1 MVHYKTFD
9 NGLRLIVKQM
19 PGLMS
24 VTMGIIVH
32 TGAGIE
38 TDSEDGISHFIEH
51 MMFKGTAKR
60 SAFAISDDMDAI
72 GAQMNAYTSKDLTC
86 YYAKSTTGHAGEAFE
101 ILSDLFLHSRF
112 PQEEIVREKNVIIEE
127 INMNDDTP
135 DDLCLDMLSRAFYGN
150 RGYGRNILGTKE
162 NVNSFTVQDIERY
175 MSRRYTADN
184 IVISMAGNISPEYA
198 EELTLKYFSEIKKGP
213 ADKITVPVDMV
224 GQSLFRKKD
233 IEQIHLGFA
242 FPSVKRFD
250 KLFDATQ
257 ILSSV
262 LGGSMSSRLFQKVR
276 EELGLAYTVY
286 SYLSSYDETGS
297 LVVYAGVN
305 SGNYKKSVDAIF
317 KCITDIKNKKISKE
331 EFKRGKEQLTSSLV
345 FSQES
350 TSAQML
356 LYGKELIYS
365 GKVYDFEKRVKQ
377 ISDVAL
383 DDVAE
388 AIENNFNRD
397 KLAVSVVGNVDKPLT
412 L

>member
-1 MVHYKTFD
+1 
-9 NGLRLIVKQM
+9 
-19 PGLMS
+19 
-24 VTMGIIVH
+24 
-32 TGAGIE
+32 
-38 TDSEDGISHFIEH
+38 
-51 MMFKGTAKR
+51 
-60 SAFAISDDMDAI
+60 
-72 GAQMNAYTSKDLTC
+72 
-86 YYAKSTTGHAGEAFE
+86 
-101 ILSDLFLHSRF
+101 
-112 PQEEIVREKNVIIEE
+112 
-127 INMNDDTP
+127 
-135 DDLCLDMLSRAFYGN
+135 
-150 RGYGRNILGTKE
+150 
-162 NVNSFTVQDIERY
+162 
-175 MSRRYTADN
+175 
-184 IVISMAGNISPEYA
+184 
-198 EELTLKYFSEIKKGP
+198 
-213 ADKITVPVDMV
+213 
-224 GQSLFRKKD
+224 
-233 IEQIHLGFA
+233 
-242 FPSVKRFD
+242 
-250 KLFDATQ
+250 
-257 ILSSV
+257 
-262 LGGSMSSRLFQKVR
+262 MSSRLFQKVR

-317 KCITDIKNKKISKE
+317 NCITDIKNKKISKE